1 MDHSLRRVDEL
12 LTELVELV
20 ETARTLPMSSS
31 CVLPRERLLDLLDE
45 LREVVPSAV
54 ENARQVLDQRDAVL
68 SEAHEAGG
76 RIVAQAEHRAREL
89 TAAAEAAAAE
99 AVESGRR
106 EHARLVAADTV
117 HLAAADEAAKLRA
130 EAAQY
135 TSGLRR
141 DAIAYADRTLAELLE
156 VLNRAGTTAEQGRAV
171 LAARAAESG
180 T

>member
-1 MDHSLRRVDEL
+1 MDRSLRRVDEL
-12 LTELVELV
+12 LVELVELV

-45 LREVVPSAV
+45 LREAVPSAV
-54 ENARQVLDQRDAVL
+54 ENARQVLDQRDSVL
-68 SEAHEAGG
+68 TEAHETAD
-76 RIVAQAEHRAREL
+76 RIVAQAQQHGREL
-89 TAAAEAAAAE
+89 TAVAEAAAAE
-99 AVESGRR
+99 AVESARR

-135 TSGLRR
+135 ASGMRR
-141 DAIAYADRTLAELLE
+141 DAVAYADRTLAELLD
-156 VLNRAGTTAEQGRAV
+156 VLARAGTTAEQGRAV

-180 T
+180 S

>member
-1 MDHSLRRVDEL
+1 MDRSLRRVDEL

-68 SEAHEAGG
+68 TEAREAAGHV
-76 RIVAQAEHRAREL
+76 VAQAEQRGREL
-89 TAAAEAAAAE
+89 TAVAQAAAAE

-135 TSGLRR
+135 ASGLRR
-141 DAIAYADRTLAELLE
+141 DALAYADRTLAELLD
-156 VLNRAGTTAEQGRAV
+156 VLRRTETTAEQGRVV
-171 LAARAAESG
+171 LATRATGSG